1 MDPFTILEICG
12 LDRRLAAY
20 SRDRK
25 HWLMLGF
32 VQNDRVAI
40 LQPTLHP
47 SELSTNRCAGRRKHV
62 RMY

>member
-1 MDPFTILEICG
+1 MALESSG
-12 LDRRLAAY
+12 LDRRLAAC
-20 SRDRK
+20 SRVRK
-25 HWLMLGF
+25 HRLMLGF

-47 SELSTNRCAGRRKHV
+47 SELISGRCAGRRKHV